1 MPAKING
8 SVVTCVADPKI
19 NGKDVTGELVPDLHG
34 EDTEERQKDSGVDG
48 RDGFFK
54 SMDETDT
61 DLFALSP
68 VVPVSREAEQYL
80 ELFPDE
86 VSRESDEAA
95 PVSANPC
102 SQEDVADTQAPAQE
116 PEQRC
121 DEARNSVD
129 ELIASIFED
138 SADTQAR
145 DPQLSG
151 DPPDSDDASPPK
163 WKTLVKIQ
171 HLSLIVMIHNSVDE

>member
-8 SVVTCVADPKI
+8 E
-19 NGKDVTGELVPDLHG
+19 DVIWVLPPDLHG

-129 ELIASIFED
+129 ELIASFFED

-151 DPPDSDDASPPK
+151 DPPRQRRRISPEVENLGEDTAPFPDCDDP
-163 WKTLVKIQ
+163 Q
-171 HLSLIVMIHNSVDE
+171 FGG

>member
-1 MPAKING
+1 MA
-8 SVVTCVADPKI
+8 
-19 NGKDVTGELVPDLHG
+19 PDLHG
-34 EDTEERQKDSGVDG
+34 DDPEQCVGVGPASGSRDESDGLVPGVEDVAPI
-48 RDGFFK
+48 F
-54 SMDETDT
+54 MDET

-80 ELFPDE
+80 ELSPDE

-129 ELIASIFED
+129 ELIASFFED

-151 DPPDSDDASPPK
+151 DPPRQRRRISPEVENLVEDTAPFPDCDEDDPQFGA
-163 WKTLVKIQ
+163 
-171 HLSLIVMIHNSVDE
+171 